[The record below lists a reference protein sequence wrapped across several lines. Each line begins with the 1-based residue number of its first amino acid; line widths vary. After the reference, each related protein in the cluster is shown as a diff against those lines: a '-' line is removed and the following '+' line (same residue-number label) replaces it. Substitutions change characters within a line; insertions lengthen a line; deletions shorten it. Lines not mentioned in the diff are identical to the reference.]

1 MLPTLIRGRLWKV
14 CFLGPNPT
22 CPGFLVIPKGSE
34 EDFQVPTLGNP
45 QDSME
50 YSKQVAVA
58 SKWVSR
64 NDS

>member
-1 MLPTLIRGRLWKV
+1 MLPVSIRGRLWKV

-22 CPGFLVIPKGSE
+22 SPGFLAIPKGSE
-34 EDFQVPTLGNP
+34 VDFQVPTLGNP
-45 QDSME
+45 WDSME

-64 NDS
+64 DDF